1 MPIEKINPATTQAS
15 INKQVMVPQKE
26 EKAVVSKDNKEI
38 SSKAKYMIGA
48 TAIAGVIAV
57 GIIGHKNN
65 WWRKAEQLVQE
76 GEKTPIHT
84 SMPSNT
90 HSEDIK
96 LPKADLNYTKNETEN
111 GYILES
117 NITKKIFERNKD
129 TAAYGHKLENGS
141 TLKLYSGTSSGT
153 TDGGKSWLTGEF
165 RRLSIDDKDGIL
177 VYNSFFEEINH
188 NSIIETIVDKDN
200 MYYYRANSAGHITK
214 QKIISFNDKG
224 NMTYKLEKEPVKLE
238 DFQQVRKRI
247 LKENLPSN
255 YDRLIDKYVVKLP
268 NKLVDETREFYR
280 FDSFKRL
287 IQNLKNDWKSTTYKS
302 QNEYTH
308 VINIEGS
315 DCYFMEPLYLK
326 RILKSQNIQSET
338 INLPNGSKITKIVD
352 LTTNKARFE
361 TNGYKEE
368 VTQDMFD
375 QLKNMVMS
383 NVGKKVTKRSFENK
397 YQVRYDYDSGKCKFS
412 EYSKLDDNGRKIERV
427 LVHPDDESKLIIVP
441 YENGR
446 PLKDQKTIVNIEDF
460 DFSDVIADQKKY
472 FVNCYL

>member
-15 INKQVMVPQKE
+15 INKQVVVPQKE
-26 EKAVVSKDNKEI
+26 EKATVSKDNKEI

-84 SMPSNT
+84 
-90 HSEDIK
+90 HSEGTK
-96 LPKADLNYTKNETEN
+96 QPKIDLNYTKNETEN

-117 NITKKIFERNKD
+117 NITKKRFERNKD
-129 TAAYGHKLENGS
+129 TVTYSHKLENGS
-141 TLKLYSGTSSGT
+141 TLRLYSGTSSGSNDYGIT
-153 TDGGKSWLTGEF
+153 YFTGEV
-165 RRLSIDDKDGIL
+165 RQLAISDKNGIRVYDSI
-177 VYNSFFEEINH
+177 FEEIAS
-188 NSIIETIVDKDN
+188 NSIIEKLVDKDN
-200 MYYYRANSAGHITK
+200 MYYYRANSAGQIIK
-214 QKIISFNDKG
+214 QKIISIDKTG
-224 NMTYKLEKEPVKLE
+224 GISLKPEKKIIKLE

-255 YDRLIDKYVVKLP
+255 YDRLIDKYVIKLP
-268 NKLVDETREFYR
+268 NKLVNETKEFYR
-280 FDSFKRL
+280 FDNFKKL

-308 VINIEGS
+308 IINIEGS

-397 YQVRYDYDSGKCKFS
+397 YQVRYDFDSGKFS

-427 LVHPDDESKLIIVP
+427 LVHPDDESKLIIIP

-446 PLKDQKTIVNIEDF
+446 PLKDQRTIVNIEDF

>member
-15 INKQVMVPQKE
+15 INKQVVVPQKE
-26 EKAVVSKDNKEI
+26 EKATVSKDNKEI

-65 WWRKAEQLVQE
+65 WWRKAEQLVQ
-76 GEKTPIHT
+76 KDNHHT
-84 SMPSNT
+84 PSNT
-90 HSEDIK
+90 HSGGTK
-96 LPKADLNYTKNETEN
+96 QPKIDLNYTKNETEN

-117 NITKKIFERNKD
+117 NITKKRFERNKD
-129 TAAYGHKLENGS
+129 TVTYSHKLENGS
-141 TLKLYSGTSSGT
+141 TLRLYSGTSSGSNDYGIT
-153 TDGGKSWLTGEF
+153 YFTGEV
-165 RRLSIDDKDGIL
+165 RQLAISDKNGIRVYDSI
-177 VYNSFFEEINH
+177 FEEIAS
-188 NSIIETIVDKDN
+188 NSITEKLVDKDN
-200 MYYYRANSAGHITK
+200 MYYYRANSAGQIIK
-214 QKIISFNDKG
+214 QKIISIDKTG
-224 NMTYKLEKEPVKLE
+224 GISLKPEKKIIKLE

-255 YDRLIDKYVVKLP
+255 YDRLIDKYVIKLP
-268 NKLVDETREFYR
+268 NKLVNETKEFYR
-280 FDSFKRL
+280 FDNFKKL

-308 VINIEGS
+308 IINIEGS

-368 VTQDMFD
+368 VTQDMFE

-397 YQVRYDYDSGKCKFS
+397 YQVRYDFDSGKCKFS
-412 EYSKLDDNGRKIERV
+412 EYSKLDDNERKLERV
-427 LVHPDDESKLIIVP
+427 LVHPDDESKLIIIP

-446 PLKDQKTIVNIEDF
+446 PLKDQRTIVNIEDF

>member
-15 INKQVMVPQKE
+15 INKQVVVPQKE
-26 EKAVVSKDNKEI
+26 EKATVSKDNKEI

-76 GEKTPIHT
+76 REKTPIHT
-84 SMPSNT
+84 
-90 HSEDIK
+90 HSEGTK
-96 LPKADLNYTKNETEN
+96 QPKIDLNYTKNETEN

-117 NITKKIFERNKD
+117 NITQKIFERNKD
-129 TAAYGHKLENGS
+129 TATYSHKLENGS
-141 TLKLYSGTSSGT
+141 TLNLYSGTSSGT

-165 RRLSIDDKDGIL
+165 RRLSIVDKDEIR
-177 VYNSFFEEINH
+177 VYNSLFEEINH
-188 NSIIETIVDKDN
+188 NSITETLVDKDN
-200 MYYYRANSAGHITK
+200 MYYYRANSAGQITK
-214 QKIISFNDKG
+214 QKITSINKFG
-224 NMTYKLEKEPVKLE
+224 NMHIKLEKEIVKLE
-238 DFQQVRKRI
+238 DFQQLRKRI

-255 YDRLIDKYVVKLP
+255 YDRLIDKYVIKLP
-268 NKLVDETREFYR
+268 NKLVNETKEFYR
-280 FDSFKRL
+280 FDNFKKL

-308 VINIEGS
+308 IINIEGS

-368 VTQDMFD
+368 VTQDMFE

-397 YQVRYDYDSGKCKFS
+397 YQVSYDFDSGKFS

-427 LVHPDDESKLIIVP
+427 LVHPDDESKLIIIP

-446 PLKDQKTIVNIEDF
+446 SLKDQRTIVNIEDF